1 MTKEEAK
8 QKIAKQKIAA
18 IIEKVE
24 SLQDDLITLDI
35 EAYDDYLDVKPYD
48 GMDEL
53 TPSQYELE
61 RWFYDLQKRVGE
73 ANDAFGGIKNYFAL
87 LVDKTTQEG

>member
-8 QKIAKQKIAA
+8 QNVMAQKVTA
-18 IIEKVE
+18 IIEKVK

-35 EAYDDYLDVKPYD
+35 ESYDAYLDVKPYD

-53 TPSQYELE
+53 MPSQYELE
-61 RWFYDLQKRVGE
+61 RWFYDLQKRVGKAKE
-73 ANDAFGGIKNYFAL
+73 ALDGIKKYFEL
-87 LVDKTTQEG
+87 LDEQTTRKG

>member
-8 QKIAKQKIAA
+8 QKVMAQKVKA
-18 IIEKVE
+18 IIEKVA

-35 EAYDDYLDVKPYD
+35 EAYDSYLDVKPYD

-53 TPSQYELE
+53 TPAQYELE

-73 ANDAFGGIKNYFAL
+73 AKDALGGIKNTL
-87 LVDKTTQEG
+87 DCWTTK

>member
-8 QKIAKQKIAA
+8 QKVMAQKVKA

-35 EAYDDYLDVKPYD
+35 EAYDAYLDVKPYD

-53 TPSQYELE
+53 TPAQYELE

-73 ANDAFGGIKNYFAL
+73 AKDALGGIKNTL
-87 LVDKTTQEG
+87 DCWTTK

>member
-8 QKIAKQKIAA
+8 QKVMAQKVKA

-35 EAYDDYLDVKPYD
+35 EAYDAYLDVKPYN

-53 TPSQYELE
+53 TPAQYELE
-61 RWFYDLQKRVGE
+61 RLFYDLQKRVGK
-73 ANDAFGGIKNYFAL
+73 ANDALVGIKIL
-87 LVDKTTQEG
+87 LDDQNAKEG